1 MEEKNTNKIAIA
13 LIIVGGLILL
23 VFGSIFGT
31 KALDILAEKEK
42 AETLPTVTEK
52 TEEAVDNAVTVE
64 TTDSKVKINIG
75 KIENIENFNVE
86 NVIIKEKGRKIN
98 IDTITETE

>member
-31 KALDILAEKEK
+31 KALDVLAEKEK
-42 AETLPTVTEK
+42 AETLPTVIEE
-52 TEEAVDNAVTVE
+52 TEEETESDDISVE

-75 KIENIENFNVE
+75 KIENIENVNIE
-86 NVIIKEKGRKIN
+86 NVYTKEK
-98 IDTITETE
+98 

>member
-13 LIIVGGLILL
+13 LVIVGGLILL
-23 VFGSIFGT
+23 VFGSVFGT

-42 AETLPTVTEK
+42 AEALPTVTPTVIEE
-52 TEEAVDNAVTVE
+52 TESDDITVE

-75 KIENIENFNVE
+75 KIENIENVNIE
-86 NVIIKEKGRKIN
+86 NVYTKEK
-98 IDTITETE
+98 